1 MRASAIIG
9 RAGGAAR
16 TYAEFQAHV
25 AALATD
31 GVLSDGI
38 ISNNSPN
45 RKNSYSFPS
54 APQSSIGQ
62 GSSWNSFFGFSYI
75 AIVLAHGLPSEAEY
89 LAQIAN
95 NRTLFIET
103 TGGLGVGVTG
113 TTRNGFTTSSSGSA
127 TRARVDQIIYWDGT
141 QAQRMTPFNGGGP
154 TPYSWT

>member
-16 TYAEFQAHV
+16 TYAEFQTHV

-38 ISNNSPN
+38 VQNFDTN
-45 RKNSYSFPS
+45 RRRSYTFPS
-54 APQSSIGQ
+54 SPQTGFGE
-62 GSSWNSFFGFSYI
+62 GSSWNSFFGFTLVS
-75 AIVLAHGLPSEAEY
+75 AVLRHGLPSEAEY
-89 LAQIAN
+89 LAQIAS

-103 TGGLGVGVTG
+103 TGQLGTGVTG
-113 TTRNGFTTSSSGSA
+113 ATRNGLTTTSSGSA
-127 TRARVDQIIYWDGT
+127 ARARVDQIIYWDGT